1 MRRYD
6 TLLLAV
12 ACAVWALASC
22 SPAGAQLDEPAP
34 DPILIEG
41 DPPLRQSDVDLL
53 ARLIAFAFDSELTA
67 RQAETIA
74 GHVKGHWGERD
85 ELLPNLPEARA
96 AWERASELTGPER
109 EVARLSMRD
118 GFMKAAEGQPDEDL
132 ARLQRRLYDAANPV
146 IMTGRP
152 PLRRRSVDA
161 LVSIV
166 EWLATQ
172 AAGRTVELSEGQR
185 GEVRRSLARQ
195 YPRSMPGDR
204 MLLAYLEQ
212 TYYWM
217 LLQWERAG
225 PEEQA
230 NFRANLAGAFGVV
243 KAPLAAPFT
252 GETAKWEHPDGLF
265 SLEYPS
271 DWPARYGSLSEATT
285 SSGWLLLDVTVL
297 GEAPA
302 EALELNAL
310 PTAGALVFT
319 GVLPEEARTGRMTF
333 HEAAFAFA
341 AEILGAS
348 GKAEPLGEAAATDRA
363 ALMPWRHETPE
374 GEFAA
379 LVSAV
384 AVGEPEGGVILTVTR
399 APADQLQDL
408 EPAFSRIIH
417 SLRIGAEEEPEL
429 AEELG
434 FVDPIELAL
443 DLLDDPLRVQMDLIE
458 GLSSGMR

>member
-1 MRRYD
+1 MRRYN
-6 TLLLAV
+6 TPLLPV
-12 ACAVWALASC
+12 VCAVCALALC
-22 SPAGAQLDEPAP
+22 NPAGGQLDQPGLDA
-34 DPILIEG
+34 ILIEG
-41 DPPLRQSDVDLL
+41 APPLRQSDVDLL
-53 ARLIAFAFDSELTA
+53 ARLIAFASDSELTA
-67 RQAETIA
+67 RQTETIA
-74 GHVKGHWGERD
+74 DHVQGHWGKRD
-85 ELLPNLPEARA
+85 ELLPGLSEARA
-96 AWERASELTGPER
+96 AWERVSELIGPER
-109 EVARLSMRD
+109 EIARLSMRD
-118 GFMKAAEGQPDEDL
+118 GFLKAAEAHPIEPL
-132 ARLQRRLYDAANPV
+132 AQLQQRLYDGADPV
-146 IMTGRP
+146 VMTGEP
-152 PLRRRSVDA
+152 PLRRSSAEA
-161 LVSIV
+161 LISII

-172 AAGRTVELSEGQR
+172 AGGRTAELTEAQR
-185 GEVRRSLARQ
+185 GEFRRSLARQ

-230 NFRANLAGAFGVV
+230 NFRANLAEAFGV
-243 KAPLAAPFT
+243 ATPLLAAPFA
-252 GETAKWEHPDGLF
+252 GETATWEHPDGLF
-265 SLEYPS
+265 SLEYPA
-271 DWPARYGSLSEATT
+271 DWPARYGSLPGATT
-285 SSGWLLLDVTVL
+285 NSGWLLLDVTVL

-348 GKAEPLGEAAATDRA
+348 GTAEPVGEAAATDRA

-384 AVGEPEGGVILTVTR
+384 ALEEPEGGVILTVAR
-399 APADQLQDL
+399 APADRLRELD
-408 EPAFSRIIH
+408 PAFSRIIH
-417 SLRIGAEEEPEL
+417 TLSVGAEGRPEL
-429 AEELG
+429 ADELG
-434 FVDPIELAL
+434 FVDPIDLAI
-443 DLLDDPLRVQMDLIE
+443 DLLGDPLRVQMDLIE